1 MIEPTQGNLLEAD
14 AEAIV
19 NTVNC
24 VGVMGKGIAL
34 QFKQAF
40 PENFTRYAKVCKKK
54 QMKPGHMLVVETG
67 SMLNPKYIINFPTK
81 RHWKGKS
88 KMEDIE
94 TGLVDLTAQVRHLNI
109 QSIAIPPLGAG
120 QGGLKWSEVRALIVK
135 AFAEL
140 PDIRVLLF
148 EPKGAPP
155 AAQMPVRT
163 KQPNMTSGRA
173 LLIRLLELYGHQG
186 YRHSLLEVQKLAYFL
201 QAAGEPLRLNY
212 VAHTFGP
219 YADNLNHVLQRIEGH
234 FIRGYGDRSAKA
246 EIQLMPNATERA
258 TKFLETKPEAEK
270 HLERVKNLIE
280 GFETPYGMELLSTVH
295 WVVTHEKGV
304 QGDLDAIRAK
314 IESWNKRKKSLMKP
328 QHIQK
333 AYSRLEQQRWIRL
346 GSESPG
352 PQINTG

>member
-14 AEAIV
+14 AEALV

-40 PENFTRYAKVCKKK
+40 PENFTEYAKVCKEK
-54 QMKPGHMLVVETG
+54 QMKPGRMLVFETG

-88 KMEDIE
+88 KMEDIDS
-94 TGLVDLTAQVRHLNI
+94 GLVDLIAQVNRLNI

-120 QGGLKWSEVRALIVK
+120 LGGLNWSEVKQRIEA

-140 PDIRVLLF
+140 PDVRVLLF

-155 AAQMPVRT
+155 VEQMPVRT
-163 KQPNMTSGRA
+163 KRPNMTPGRA
-173 LLIRLLELYGHQG
+173 LLIRLLDLYGRQG

-201 QAAGEPLRLNY
+201 QEAGEPMRLKFQ
-212 VAHTFGP
+212 AHHFGP
-219 YADNLNHVLQRIEGH
+219 YADNLNHALQHIEGH

-246 EIQLMPNATERA
+246 EIRLMPNATEQARE
-258 TKFLETKPEAEK
+258 FLEKKPEAEE
-270 HLERVKNLIE
+270 HLERVKQLIE

-295 WVVTHEKGV
+295 WVVTHEAGI
-304 QGDLDAIRAK
+304 QGDLEAIRERVEA
-314 IESWNKRKKSLMKP
+314 WNQRKKDLMKP

-333 AYSRLEQQRWIRL
+333 AYSRLAQQGWV
-346 GSESPG
+346 SA
-352 PQINTG
+352 